1 MNANDLKEIAAYV
14 SENVEGYDERLSYAL
29 TIMDHSR
36 CPLNHADPRLF
47 NEIWGA
53 IDDYCIDNDLD
64 ADEIDI
70 EDIIFM

>member
-1 MNANDLKEIAAYV
+1 MNTNDLRKIAAYV

-29 TIMDHSR
+29 MIMDHSR
-36 CPLNHADPRLF
+36 CPLNHADSRLF
-47 NEIWGA
+47 NEIQGA

>member
-36 CPLNHADPRLF
+36 CPLNHADSRLF
-47 NEIWGA
+47 NEIRGA
-53 IDDYCIDNDLD
+53 IDDYCIDNYRD